1 MARKSAAKPMERI
14 PAVDPAML
22 TMSREQILLHPDKR
36 AAADELY
43 RRAFNKFV
51 AKANEQ

>member
-1 MARKSAAKPMERI
+1 MASKAKPKLERI
-14 PAVDPAML
+14 PAASDEML
-22 TMSREQILLHPDKR
+22 KLGHDELLMLPDKR

-51 AKANEQ
+51 KKQQQA